1 MRGVLTVTDASGA
14 IYAESDLGN
23 AEITPMNRSDLN
35 FYGWG
40 GGVQVFIRLSRAL
53 AGGAVY
59 SVSIPEGAF
68 DLTDLT
74 VPSAALDGV
83 KQWTFCTL
91 AYGISARE
99 DSFEGAARPGDS
111 VTAQI
116 ILGGEAASAQ
126 LIIDSPLTARSDSG
140 EFTENGA
147 FTVHFTDAGEAAYT
161 VEFYDAA
168 GVLIGAVSDSIIVE

>member
-1 MRGVLTVTDASGA
+1 MRRL
-14 IYAESDLGN
+14 
-23 AEITPMNRSDLN
+23 PN

-83 KQWTFCTL
+83 KQWTFGTL

-111 VTAQI
+111 ITAQI

-168 GVLIGAVSDSIIVE
+168 GALIGAVSDSIIVE